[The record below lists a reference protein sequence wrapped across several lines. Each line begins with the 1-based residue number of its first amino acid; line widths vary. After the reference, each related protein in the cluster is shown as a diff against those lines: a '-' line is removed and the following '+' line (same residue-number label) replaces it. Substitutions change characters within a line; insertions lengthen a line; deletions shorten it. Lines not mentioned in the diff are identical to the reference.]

1 MQYNTAVLVVDSNRY
16 SSFPAFLPHTEV
28 HHMMSRT
35 IDDLEVFLSKKTVS
49 TARFDALLELDD
61 YLSQKDFQRSVET
74 CREALQ
80 TAIALE
86 SVGLK
91 SKAHLK
97 LSSALWK
104 VGDSEGCLKHA
115 FKGLYLCEQTGDTA
129 GIAQAYCTLGIA
141 YGIVD
146 NHATALDFF
155 EKSAKIAGTLGE
167 RLLLAH
173 VLSNIGSVHRSLSD
187 FPSALDNLN
196 RSLEIFRQL
205 GDDGLQGVSNI
216 LEAMAGVMVSQ
227 GEFEGAL
234 ARINEALNIDER
246 TGNLRG
252 KTVALHN
259 LGIIYLKWGRH
270 ADAVT
275 HLRSSLALSERIQF
289 LAQKAD
295 THLMLSRAYQTI
307 GETQEALHH
316 LSMYHEFGKEQKRQY
331 LRKGQAMVD
340 GPWTTAN

>member
-1 MQYNTAVLVVDSNRY
+1 
-16 SSFPAFLPHTEV
+16 
-28 HHMMSRT
+28 MSRT
-35 IDDLEVFLSKKTVS
+35 IDDLEVFLSEKTVS

-74 CREALQ
+74 CREALR
-80 TAIALE
+80 TAIVLE
-86 SVGLK
+86 SLDLMA
-91 SKAHLK
+91 KAHLK
-97 LSSALWK
+97 LSTALWK
-104 VGDSEGCLKHA
+104 VGDTDGCLSHA
-115 FKGLYLCEQTGDTA
+115 LKGLHLCEQTGHSA
-129 GIAQAYCTLGIA
+129 GAAQAYCTLGIA
-141 YGIVD
+141 HGILD
-146 NHATALDFF
+146 NHAPALDFF

-173 VLSNIGSVHRSLSD
+173 VLGNIGSVYRSLSD

-234 ARINEALNIDER
+234 AKINEALNIDER

-316 LSMYHEFGKEQKRQY
+316 LSMYHEFGKEQKRQR
-331 LRKGQAMVD
+331 LSSDHGRMNVHRPQSI
-340 GPWTTAN
+340 T